1 MFSRGR
7 TECPTPSSK
16 AHILCCWEDGCAP
29 SPFSPSVLRGQS
41 VCKFPSSFP
50 LSVFPHPRIYHTL
63 VLSLTPS
70 ARDSWLLLISF
81 NLYKLKRCFF
91 LWVWKLFIW
100 MLYIWK
106 VLNLYLSDISVCFC
120 LSFEIHT
127 EGPLLHVSIGLM
139 CSSRILYTSR
149 AFHRL
154 LFSMDSLNWS
164 EAASET
170 FKALQKISI
179 STKCSSFE
187 CSVYQKILKKLS
199 VKILSST
206 TVFNIDKN
214 KTPFTLHV
222 GTGELPECLL
232 CEHKHVPG
240 LIPGSIPGWGP
251 SNISGFSPGTS
262 AVWTKSR
269 INAVKVVS

>member
-70 ARDSWLLLISF
+70 ARDSWLLPISF
-81 NLYKLKRCFF
+81 NLYKLKRWFFF
-91 LWVWKLFIW
+91 LSMKAIHMDVIYMKGFKSVSERHFSVLLSQ
-100 MLYIWK
+100 LYF
-106 VLNLYLSDISVCFC
+106 FC
-120 LSFEIHT
+120 IEIHT
-127 EGPLLHVSIGLM
+127 EGPLLHISGLV
-139 CSSRILYTSR
+139 CSLRILYTSR

-170 FKALQKISI
+170 FRALQKISI
-179 STKCSSFE
+179 SSKCSFFE

-222 GTGELPECLL
+222 GTGKLPECFL
-232 CEHKHVPG
+232 CEHVPG
-240 LIPGSIPGWGP
+240 LIPGWGP
-251 SNISGFSPGTS
+251 SNIAGFSPGTS

-269 INAVKVVS
+269 INPVKVVS

>member
-91 LWVWKLFIW
+91 FLSMKAIHMDVIYMKGFKSVSERHFSVLLSQ
-100 MLYIWK
+100 LYFFSALKYILRGPCFTSPLALC
-106 VLNLYLSDISVCFC
+106 VVRGSYTLQELSTDCYSAW
-120 LSFEIHT
+120 IH
-127 EGPLLHVSIGLM
+127 
-139 CSSRILYTSR
+139 
-149 AFHRL
+149 
-154 LFSMDSLNWS
+154 
-164 EAASET
+164 
-170 FKALQKISI
+170 
-179 STKCSSFE
+179 
-187 CSVYQKILKKLS
+187 
-199 VKILSST
+199 
-206 TVFNIDKN
+206 
-214 KTPFTLHV
+214 
-222 GTGELPECLL
+222 
-232 CEHKHVPG
+232 
-240 LIPGSIPGWGP
+240 
-251 SNISGFSPGTS
+251 
-262 AVWTKSR
+262 
-269 INAVKVVS
+269 